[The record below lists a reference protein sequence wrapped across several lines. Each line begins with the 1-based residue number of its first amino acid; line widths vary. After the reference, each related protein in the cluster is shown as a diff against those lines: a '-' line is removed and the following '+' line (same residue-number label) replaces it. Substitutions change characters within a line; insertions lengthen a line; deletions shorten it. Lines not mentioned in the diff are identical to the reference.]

1 VTSRAKASE
10 RELELL
16 MGLHGGFFYNPMRR
30 WIYGQGVAN
39 DQAPERFS
47 HSLVNDRVR
56 GYLIASQSLF
66 CQANASAKATTR
78 ASSG

>member
-1 VTSRAKASE
+1 
-10 RELELL
+10 
-16 MGLHGGFFYNPMRR
+16 MRR

-78 ASSG
+78 ASTG